1 MVTTSYNSL
10 VLQPIINSLEQ
21 IVLQSNNINEPNII
35 GQIGF
40 GVQSVPCQMALI
52 NICEKFGEAATVDSI
67 IAEEAYSTTSFLHE
81 IGTRVLFRCMEFT
94 PIDVVLQNARGIIHD
109 SSDTSSFITTA
120 NKSLSTA
127 KKHMMEEVR
136 EYQSPL
142 NRNLL
147 VFIVNMYFFSVDE
160 KISFFK

>member
-52 NICEKFGEAATVDSI
+52 NICEKLVEAATVDSI